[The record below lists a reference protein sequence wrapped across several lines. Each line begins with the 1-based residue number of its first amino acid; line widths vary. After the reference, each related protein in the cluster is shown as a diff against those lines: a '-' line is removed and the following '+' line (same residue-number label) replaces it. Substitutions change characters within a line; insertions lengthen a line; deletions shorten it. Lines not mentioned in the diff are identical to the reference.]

1 MRQRMERLSGNHG
14 GGFLHSSLQPVSRII
29 ESELSAKLE
38 SPISLSFRSLMASDL
53 AGRARA
59 FGSLT
64 TNEDKLTAAQAGR
77 VCGFDL
83 GEIQKV

>member
-1 MRQRMERLSGNHG
+1 MAA
-14 GGFLHSSLQPVSRII
+14 FFAWKSLQPVARII
-29 ESELSAKLE
+29 EGELSAKLE

-64 TNEDKLTAAQAGR
+64 SPDAKLSASQAAR